1 MCVPVERELWRE
13 QDRVQYHEFS
23 ADRES
28 TVKLFVQK
36 TLNIFVFLVFAVLLQ
51 IVFLL
56 GYGNCVLV
64 DRKSFFSDW
73 TLGF

>member
-28 TVKLFVQK
+28 TVVQK
-36 TLNIFVFLVFAVLLQ
+36 TFIIFVLLVFAVLLL
-51 IVFLL
+51 IVFVL
-56 GYGNCVLV
+56 GYGNCVFIRI
-64 DRKSFFSDW
+64 RKLCFSKPKIFF
-73 TLGF
+73 F